1 MMWLVTGANGQL
13 GSELKLLL
21 GTSAVYVD
29 RTELDISDELAV
41 KNFLEN
47 NRFDGIINCAAYTA
61 VDKAEDEPVLADA
74 VNHLGAKWLAKYG
87 RCIIHISTDYV
98 FDGTHSKPYLEDDL
112 THPVSVYGQSKL
124 EGEQAV
130 LKNAETAI
138 IIRTAWLYSAHGNN
152 FLKTMLRLGR
162 ERDHLNVVS
171 DQVGTPTFARDLA
184 KAIVRILPKVKA
196 GEKNIY
202 HFTNEGVCSWYD
214 FAHAIMKIAGLSCKV
229 HPIESKNYP
238 TKATRPFYSVLNKE
252 KIKSDFK
259 LEIPHWRDA
268 LVEVLNDMKE
278 VE

>member
-214 FAHAIMKIAGLSCKV
+214 FAHAIMKIAGLTCKV
-229 HPIESKNYP
+229 HQIERKIYP

>member
-1 MMWLVTGANGQL
+1 MWLVTGANGQL